1 MRERTCL
8 KPAAGFQLGDGNG
21 EDGSCDKIAARGA
34 ARGIFRD
41 ADRCREGW
49 RVKDGELTDRIVALL
64 PRLRRFSLTLT
75 RQEAE
80 ADDLV
85 QATVERA
92 LTRLG
97 SWKEDSR
104 LDSWMFKIM
113 QNLWID
119 QTRANRSRGVQAAA
133 GELAALP
140 GVDGR
145 TIMDARMKLRTTL
158 DAAMRLP
165 EEQRAVLALIV
176 VEGLSYAEAAEVLD
190 VPVGT
195 VMSRLSR
202 ARLAVSRETTADVH
216 ALRLSRVR

>member
-1 MRERTCL
+1 M
-8 KPAAGFQLGDGNG
+8 
-21 EDGSCDKIAARGA
+21 
-34 ARGIFRD
+34 
-41 ADRCREGW
+41 
-49 RVKDGELTDRIVALL
+49 KDGELTDRIVALL

>member
-1 MRERTCL
+1 VS
-8 KPAAGFQLGDGNG
+8 A
-21 EDGSCDKIAARGA
+21 
-34 ARGIFRD
+34 
-41 ADRCREGW
+41 
-49 RVKDGELTDRIVALL
+49 DGELTDRIVALL
-64 PRLRRFSLTLT
+64 PRLRRFAMTLT
-75 RQEAE
+75 RQASE

-85 QATVERA
+85 QATLERA

-119 QTRANRSRGVQAAA
+119 QTRSNRARGQHATEE
-133 GELAALP
+133 ELAATP
-140 GVDGR
+140 GIDGR
-145 TIMDARMKLRTTL
+145 AIMDVRMKLRATL
-158 DAAMRLP
+158 EATMRLP

-190 VPVGT
+190 VPAGT

-202 ARLAVSRETTADVH
+202 ARLALVRETTTDVRV
-216 ALRLSRVR
+216 ARLSRVQR